1 MSISTQIQP
10 VPSPKHFLEQIR
22 EVSLNRH
29 PVVVYLARLSPG
41 SVRTMLGALNTMADI
56 LSSGRYHALTLDW
69 SQITHHETDLLASQ
83 LRIRYAPAT
92 VNKFQAALKGCLKQY
107 WRSGLMSDPQYH
119 RAIDLPSARGTSPPK
134 GRALREDEIQTL
146 FAYCAGDTPCQIRD
160 RALLAI
166 LYGGGLRR
174 AETAAAMVE
183 DYDPSTGALT
193 IMHGKGDKY
202 RIVYLAGNLHLSLVR
217 WLDLRSHIPGPLL
230 LRVKG
235 GRVLPQ
241 GITPQAILKILQ
253 RLASKTDVEIFS
265 PHDLRRT
272 FITELISR
280 GGDLFSVQGL
290 AGHADVKTTARY
302 DRRGEEAKRKTAALL
317 DV

>member
-1 MSISTQIQP
+1 MSISTEIEP
-10 VPSPKHFLEQIR
+10 FPSPKSFLEQIQ

-41 SVRTMLGALNTMADI
+41 SVRTMLGALNTMANI
-56 LSSGRYHALTLDW
+56 LSSGRHHALSLDW
-69 SQITHHETDLLASQ
+69 SQLTHHETDLLASQ

-107 WRSGLMSDPQYH
+107 WRSGLINDAQYH

-134 GRALREDEIQTL
+134 GRALREDEIQAL

-174 AETAAAMVE
+174 AEAAAARVE

-202 RIVYLAGNLHLSLVR
+202 RMVYLAGNLHLSLVR
-217 WLDLRSHIPGPLL
+217 WLDLRNQIPGPLL

-235 GRVLPQ
+235 GRVLPL

-253 RLASKTDVEIFS
+253 RLASKTEVDDFS